1 MEYSKLTERAQV
13 VILEA
18 EGESEKFKH
27 GYVGTEHILLG
38 ILKENGYWAT
48 LLKKHGIY
56 LENIREM
63 LQRYLGYGDIT
74 KTGDDIL
81 LTPRT
86 KRLLDESFS
95 EAKKLDH
102 RFVGTR
108 THIACISGSRRG
120 NGLYYIEEFKIKL

>member
-38 ILKENGYWAT
+38 ILKENGYSAT

-102 RFVGTR
+102 RFVGPE
-108 THIACISGSRRG
+108 HI
-120 NGLYYIEEFKIKL
+120 